1 MTNGPRTLPTP
12 APDLIDAMGNAV
24 RIALGPN
31 DIT

>member
-1 MTNGPRTLPTP
+1 MTIRTQTLPTP

-24 RIALGPN
+24 RIALEPN